1 MKIFSKNFKI
11 AWKITNYLVIMI
23 IQIKSTWT
31 VQKITQHFILN
42 NQFKNVIIFSEVNKI
57 LEEKNIKMKIKP
69 EKPNLK
75 YLIIYYLGTYIG
87 IGDYAFKNI
96 VKILRMHTE
105 DI

>member
-42 NQFKNVIIFSEVNKI
+42 N
-57 LEEKNIKMKIKP
+57 
-69 EKPNLK
+69 
-75 YLIIYYLGTYIG
+75 
-87 IGDYAFKNI
+87 
-96 VKILRMHTE
+96 
-105 DI
+105 